1 MKHSMKK
8 YALAFLGLT
17 LASSLYARG
26 VLDMETNADKT
37 DNSYAYGLIIG
48 TDLRSTGMEF
58 DYQAMTQGLKDA
70 LEGRPARFT
79 IDEAIALVQQNYMV
93 VMEQQAAENK
103 IKETQ
108 FFEENG
114 ARPGVLSTKSGL
126 QYEVIQSVGGEKPGP
141 QAIVQVHY
149 EGKLPD
155 GTIFDS
161 SYDRGEAAD
170 IPLDQVIPG
179 WSEGLQL
186 MGVGDTYILYIP
198 SELGYGVEGAA
209 DVIPSNSPLI
219 FKVELLEILR

>member
-8 YALAFLGLT
+8 YVLAFLGLV

-26 VLDMETNADKT
+26 VLDVETDQKKT
-37 DNSYAYGLIIG
+37 DMSYAYGLIIG
-48 TDLRSTGMEF
+48 TDLKGAGLDI
-58 DYQAMTQGLKDA
+58 DYPALTQGLRDA
-70 LEGRPARFT
+70 FDGGSARLSV
-79 IDEAIALVQQNYMV
+79 DAAVSLVQEYLFELR
-93 VMEQQAAENK
+93 EQQAAENE

-155 GTIFDS
+155 GTVFDS

-170 IPLDQVIPG
+170 IPLEQVIPG

-186 MGVGDTYILYIP
+186 MGVGDTYTLYIP
-198 SELGYGVEGAA
+198 SALGYGVEGAA
-209 DVIPSNSPLI
+209 DVIPPNSPLI